1 MHHTMWF
8 STVVVMLTY
17 SWATSVV
24 VLRSAQ
30 TPTAALRFSWLRY
43 FSQSY
48 ASIHF
53 YLFLVGFLLNKKQFG
68 IFFFLYLGWYFVKF
82 NIESKY
88 SVVGVMERFNTSIAV
103 MESYIPG
110 DNFHFMPGK
119 LISELGSRQHCRDD
133 VTMFAGHKIDGY
145 CITSMSIFEVATSF
159 RHRTL
164 NNSYFFWVNSAISHC
179 RVAK

>member
-1 MHHTMWF
+1 MDHTTWF

-17 SWATSVV
+17 SWATSVA

-68 IFFFLYLGWYFVKF
+68 IYFFLYLGWYFVKF

-103 MESYIPG
+103 MESYVPG
-110 DNFHFMPGK
+110 DN
-119 LISELGSRQHCRDD
+119 LGLAATVLRRRDHVCRPQNWWLLHYKY
-133 VTMFAGHKIDGY
+133 VYIR
-145 CITSMSIFEVATSF
+145 S
-159 RHRTL
+159 
-164 NNSYFFWVNSAISHC
+164 SYFI
-179 RVAK
+179 